1 MCVCVKWKWLTNG
14 KPWKWLCEIQKVE
27 FVYVL
32 LSFKASDKY
41 MEPDG
46 VDTKIQT
53 ETFKSMYFMVLIKM
67 LMLIT

>member
-1 MCVCVKWKWLTNG
+1 MAHKWKAMEMALQ
-14 KPWKWLCEIQKVE
+14 IQKVE

-53 ETFKSMYFMVLIKM
+53 ETLKSMYFMVLIKM